1 MKINGLLRAK
11 AAFDAKD
18 YSTAIKLAQVIYYSK
33 ARREITAEAG
43 HLLMICYV
51 SIGDYEAGERFYN
64 FVRSYFAS
72 NHVFLVNAAVLFRYK
87 KDYQTAWELCDK
99 AMGLKADYPDAW
111 FVAGAISDEDGDPKT
126 ALSYYRKGFELE
138 PRNAIHT
145 NIGNAL
151 ENLGKRDEAKAEHL
165 KTVTTNPDQL
175 EGYINLANIAN
186 KERDY
191 QYCEALYNRVLAA
204 DPQHG
209 AAHMGLAHI
218 QLMREEWAKGW
229 DNYRWRFLA
238 DNSARK
244 FPWPEWSGD
253 SISMDRVLIVFEQGY
268 GDCFMAARWL
278 RRFNPLLTK
287 LNCPDD
293 MQEIIRQS
301 TLEYY
306 FNDKNWHTRTVLQY
320 IGKMPQK
327 ELERSF
333 DSYIHIMD
341 LFRLFKF
348 DGTQPNN
355 GYIGTGKNDST
366 DAIGFCWRGRQKPD
380 PKRSILFDEFKRLV
394 FPVAETVSL
403 QLDATDTERRNFT
416 RGITVSHDWT
426 MTMREIERCNLII
439 TIDTAIAH
447 LASAMGKHVWCLV
460 PYAADWRYGLPTNQP
475 YRYSKFYAE
484 QRIYQQDKE
493 NDWSGVIDRVRADL
507 KNWLGLGQ
515 LERPAVNM
523 GIRE

>member
-18 YSTAIKLAQVIYYSK
+18 YSTAIKLARVIYYSK
-33 ARREITAEAG
+33 ARREIVAEAG

-72 NHVFLVNAAVLFRYK
+72 NHVFLVNAAVLFKYK
-87 KDYQTAWELCDK
+87 KDYATSLHLCAN
-99 AMGLKADYPDAW
+99 AMRLKPDYPDSY
-111 FVAGAISDEDGDPKT
+111 FVAGAVQDENGDPEN
-126 ALSYYRKGFELE
+126 ALELYHKGFELE

-151 ENLGKRDEAKAEHL
+151 ENLGQRDEAKAEHL
-165 KTVTTNPDQL
+165 KAVTANPDQL

-191 QYCEALYNRVLAA
+191 QYCEALYNRVLERE
-204 DPQHG
+204 PEHG
-209 AAHMGLAHI
+209 AARMGLAHI
-218 QLMREEWAKGW
+218 QLMREQWTEGW

-244 FPWPEWSGD
+244 FPWPELSGD
-253 SISMDRVLIVFEQGY
+253 SINKDRVLIVFEQGY

-278 RRFNPLLTK
+278 QKFNASLTK
-287 LNCPDD
+287 MNCPDD
-293 MQEIIRQS
+293 MQDIISQMAWGIQ
-301 TLEYY
+301 
-306 FNDKNWHTRTVLQY
+306 F

-348 DGTQPNN
+348 DGKQTNIAYLGSGSMTATN
-355 GYIGTGKNDST
+355 DTIGY
-366 DAIGFCWRGRQKPD
+366 CWKGRQKPD
-380 PKRSILFDEFKRLV
+380 PKRSIPFDEFKRLV

-416 RGITVSHDWT
+416 RGITVSHDWI

-447 LASAMGKHVWCLV
+447 LASAMGKYVWCLV
-460 PYAADWRYGLPTNQP
+460 PYAADWRYGLPNEAS
-475 YRYSKFYAE
+475 YRMSKFYTN
-484 QRIYQQDKE
+484 QRIYQQDEE
-493 NDWSGVIDRVRADL
+493 NDWRGVIERVRSDL
-507 KNWLGLGQ
+507 KNWLGIGQ
-515 LERPAVNM
+515 LERPPVEM